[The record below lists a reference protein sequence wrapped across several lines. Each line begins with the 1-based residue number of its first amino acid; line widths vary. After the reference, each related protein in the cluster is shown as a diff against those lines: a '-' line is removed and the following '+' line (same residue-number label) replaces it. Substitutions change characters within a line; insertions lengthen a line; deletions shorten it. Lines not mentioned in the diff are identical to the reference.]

1 VNPPATPLKIG
12 QVHALL
18 RREHPNLELSKI
30 RYYEEMGLVAPA
42 RSRKGYRLYSD
53 KDVACLREAIRLADE
68 EFVPLRVI
76 RVRLM
81 EKGLLRDEHHLAPA
95 TRPAA
100 RSAQSR
106 VVSLSVPSNSAPN
119 ANSTPHSMDPTIPNL
134 VALRDGDTT
143 TAPPSTPAPLSF
155 LSASQL
161 LEASG
166 VEPELLNKILALG
179 LLTPVS
185 HGRET
190 SYNALDV
197 QVVRAAASLMRN
209 GADPRQLGALRRVVE
224 REVGILDALT
234 SDVRVGPSTP
244 SEVQR
249 VKVEVASDIEALRA
263 LLFEQALQDY
273 LNS

>member
-1 VNPPATPLKIG
+1 VNSPATPLKIG

-81 EKGLLRDEHHLAPA
+81 EKGLLREEHHLAPA
-95 TRPAA
+95 SRPAA

-106 VVSLSVPSNSAPN
+106 VVSLSVPSSAAPH
-119 ANSTPHSMDPTIPNL
+119 PHSTAHSLDSTIPNL
-134 VALRDGDTT
+134 VAVRDDDETT
-143 TAPPSTPAPLSF
+143 EPSTPEAPKF
-155 LSASQL
+155 FSASQL

-179 LLTPVS
+179 LLAPVS

-197 QVVRAAASLMRN
+197 QVVRTAASLMRN

-224 REVGILDALT
+224 RELGILDALT

-249 VKVEVASDIEALRA
+249 VKVEVASDIETLRA

-273 LNS
+273 LNP